1 VPEGLA
7 QLAARLFAEAPEERI
22 HGVALAVVIDNID
35 PLGEGRVQLRLPW
48 LPGFEP
54 WARVAVPVAG
64 SQRGF
69 WLIPQ
74 TNDEVL
80 VAFDGGD
87 VNSPY
92 VIGSLWN
99 GTDKPPA
106 SSSIDAVNK
115 TILHTPAGH
124 VIELDDQQGT
134 VKITTTGKQKITLG
148 PDKIELEASSSK
160 AKLEGSGSITLE
172 TSNEL
177 TLKATTIKL
186 QGTSVSVEANADLSL
201 KGSASASLQGGVVRI
216 N

>member
-1 VPEGLA
+1 VSDGLA
-7 QLAARLFAEAPEERI
+7 QLAARLFTEAPEERI
-22 HGVALAVVIDNID
+22 HGVALAVVTDSVD

-48 LPGFEP
+48 LPGAEP
-54 WARVAVPVAG
+54 WARVAAPAAG
-64 SQRGF
+64 SKRGF

-74 TNDEVL
+74 TGDEVL

-99 GTDKPPA
+99 GSDKPPA
-106 SSSIDAVNK
+106 ASPRDAVNK

-134 VKITTTGKQKITLG
+134 VKITTAGKQKVTVG
-148 PDKIELEASSSK
+148 RDKIELEAGSSK
-160 AKLEGSGSITLE
+160 AKLEDSGSITLE
-172 TSNEL
+172 TSNDL

-186 QGTSVSVEANADLSL
+186 QGTTVSVEASADLSL
-201 KGSASASLQGGVVRI
+201 KGSASASLQGGAVRI

>member
-1 VPEGLA
+1 MPEGLA